1 MMSKAAFIKILDSV
15 DSTNNYAMAKL
26 RTGMAEHGQ
35 AFVAKEQTAGKGQ
48 RGKTWQTA
56 AGQSIALSLIVK
68 ADKLKLEQQFLL
80 SMAVSLGVY
89 DFFGKYAGSN
99 NRAGQAGDQTKIKWP
114 NDLYWRDRKAGGI
127 LIETVFKGMQW
138 KWAVVGIGININQ
151 TRFSKSLPNPISLRQ
166 ITDKEYDVVEMATE
180 LYSFVMKRIEK
191 ISPQSTKKMLKEYN
205 LHLYKRDEPV
215 KLKKA
220 NAVFKTTVKEVSVH
234 GQLCTIDTTERHF
247 DFGEVE
253 WVL

>member
-1 MMSKAAFIKILDSV
+1 MSRAAFIKILDSV

-80 SMAVSLGVY
+80 SMAVSLGAY
-89 DFFGKYAGSN
+89 DFFEKYAGSN
-99 NRAGQAGDQTKIKWP
+99 NRGGPASDQTKIKWP

-151 TRFSKSLPNPISLRQ
+151 TRFSKSLPNPVSLRQ
-166 ITDKEYDVVEMATE
+166 ITGNEYDVVEMATE
-180 LYSFVMKRIEK
+180 IYAFVMKRIEK
-191 ISPQSTKKMLKEYN
+191 ISAQSSKKMLKEYN
-205 LHLYKRDEPV
+205 LHLYKLNEQV

-220 NAVFKTTVKEVSVH
+220 SAVFKTKVKEVSVH
-234 GQLCTIDTTERHF
+234 GQLCTIDTVERQF
-247 DFGEVE
+247 EFGEVE

>member
-1 MMSKAAFIKILDSV
+1 V

-48 RGKTWQTA
+48 RGKTWQMA
-56 AGQSIALSLIVK
+56 AEQSIALSLIVK
-68 ADKLKLEQQFLL
+68 ADKLKQEQQFLL

-89 DFFGKYAGSN
+89 DFFEKYAG
-99 NRAGQAGDQTKIKWP
+99 DKVKIKWP

-151 TRFSKSLPNPISLRQ
+151 TRFSKLLPNPISLRQ
-166 ITDKEYDVVEMATE
+166 ITGNEYDVIEMATE

-191 ISPQSTKKMLKEYN
+191 ISAQSTKKMLKEYN
-205 LHLYKRDEPV
+205 LHLYKLHEPV

-220 NAVFKTTVKEVSVH
+220 NAVFTTTVKEVSVH
-234 GQLCTIDTTERHF
+234 GQLCTIDTTERQF

-253 WVL
+253 WLL